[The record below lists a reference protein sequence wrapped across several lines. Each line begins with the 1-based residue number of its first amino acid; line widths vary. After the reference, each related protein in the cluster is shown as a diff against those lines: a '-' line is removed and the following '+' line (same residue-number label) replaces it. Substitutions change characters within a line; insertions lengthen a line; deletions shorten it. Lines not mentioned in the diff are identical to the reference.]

1 MSTIIKANTSHAER
15 SSVGAVAYNFDDMTG
30 KANAYLQQIK
40 AEAAQII
47 AKANQE
53 AQQIRK
59 QAQEQGT
66 RAAHESAE
74 KNLQSRIDS
83 QVKQA
88 MQSALPALQQLTRDL
103 QAARLEW
110 LQQWEQNAVT
120 FALAV
125 AEKIIRREVAH
136 QPAITLQLV
145 QEALELA
152 SGSQQV
158 KVYLHPHDHQALGKQ
173 VSEIARQLS
182 NLAPTDILP
191 DSRVSPGGCLV
202 QTEFGHI
209 DQQIESQ
216 LARVAE
222 ELA

>member
-1 MSTIIKANTSHAER
+1 MSTIIKANASHAER

-30 KANAYLQQIK
+30 KANAYLQQVK

-53 AQQIRK
+53 SQQIRK

-83 QVKQA
+83 QVKQQ
-88 MQSALPALQQLTRDL
+88 MQTALPALQQLTRDL

-125 AEKIIRREVAH
+125 AEKIIRREVTH

-145 QEALELA
+145 REALELA

-158 KVYLHPHDHQALGKQ
+158 KVYLHPQDHQALGKQ
-173 VSEIARQLS
+173 VVEIARQLS

-191 DSRVSPGGCLV
+191 DDRVSPGGCLV
-202 QTEFGHI
+202 HTEFGHI